1 MFETTVVQDIVGRVD
16 LPHRLP
22 EPPAEIEHV
31 RRQLHII
38 ETVVRS
44 VEHPVLEKTFE
55 ECLKSDT
62 YAELFILEWEGKI
75 AGYGLIAKT
84 FSQEAGGMVYW
95 LEELYILEE
104 YRSKG
109 LGSEYFRYMEEHKEE
124 GVTRFRLEVE
134 KENERAW
141 KLYKRQGYD
150 WLEYDQMIKE
160 FC

>member
-1 MFETTVVQDIVGRVD
+1 MIRKIKAEDKEIYIKMAHDFYRMPAVD
-16 LPHRLP
+16 
-22 EPPAEIEHV
+22 
-31 RRQLHII
+31 
-38 ETVVRS
+38 
-44 VEHPVLEKTFE
+44 HPDSYLEKTFE
-55 ECLKSDT
+55 ECMKSDT
-62 YAELFILEWEGKI
+62 YAELFILEWEGEI

-95 LEELYILEE
+95 LEELYIMEE

-109 LGSEYFRYMEEHKEE
+109 LGSEYFGYMEDHKEE

-160 FC
+160 FR

>member
-1 MFETTVVQDIVGRVD
+1 MGRQDRRLWTDRQD
-16 LPHRLP
+16 LF
-22 EPPAEIEHV
+22 AGS
-31 RRQLHII
+31 RRDG
-38 ETVVRS
+38 
-44 VEHPVLEKTFE
+44 VL
-55 ECLKSDT
+55 
-62 YAELFILEWEGKI
+62 A
-75 AGYGLIAKT
+75 
-84 FSQEAGGMVYW
+84 
-95 LEELYILEE
+95 EELYILEE

>member
-1 MFETTVVQDIVGRVD
+1 MVHCSNGSFCPDVYK
-16 LPHRLP
+16 
-22 EPPAEIEHV
+22 
-31 RRQLHII
+31 RQ
-38 ETVVRS
+38 
-44 VEHPVLEKTFE
+44 
-55 ECLKSDT
+55 
-62 YAELFILEWEGKI
+62 
-75 AGYGLIAKT
+75 
-84 FSQEAGGMVYW
+84 
-95 LEELYILEE
+95 LEE